1 MASVVELCDLVVVW
15 SFNALFVV
23 CIEFLQ
29 SWEVHYALVI
39 GLERLIS
46 LKELLLRDPAH
57 EVDELEEDKVHIGH
71 VVANEELLVP
81 EVGDEWLD
89 FVEQCH
95 RNSGPVACC
104 VAWHCDGSL
113 QVRNLSSYHLDLSG
127 LSWSLA

>member
-15 SFNALFVV
+15 SFDALFVV
-23 CIEFLQ
+23 GVEFLQ

-71 VVANEELLVP
+71 IVASEELLVP

-89 FVEQCH
+89 FVEQSH
-95 RNSGPVACC
+95 RNSGPVARC
-104 VAWHCDGSL
+104 VAWHCDRTL
-113 QVRNLSSYHLDLSG
+113 QVGNLPSDHLDLSTQC
-127 LSWSLA
+127 WSFA